1 MNSSIESR
9 EFVRLRSDQFAM
21 AAHEAARHITG
32 TFLDGAAPTT
42 LREAQAD
49 EADNTRRKKCLCCGQ
64 WRQIR
69 LMMHVCEPCHEQLEG
84 ER

>member
-9 EFVRLRSDQFAM
+9 EFVRVRDDELTM
-21 AAHEAARHITG
+21 AAHEATRHFAG
-32 TFLDGAAPTT
+32 TCLDGAAPTT

-49 EADNTRRKKCLCCGQ
+49 AAEDTRRKKCICCRE

-69 LMMHVCEPCHEQLEG
+69 LVMHVCEPCHEELEG